1 MRLQTGQGGS
11 EQGAEAGATLE
22 LHAPDYQR
30 RQMKHNPPM
39 NNELQSLTQALRDFA
54 AERDWAQFHSPKNLA
69 SALAVEAAELLEPF
83 QWLTEEQSRNLSVQ
97 KKAEVAAE
105 AADVLLYLLQLCDKL
120 DIDLM
125 EAARKKLIVNG
136 EKYPVDRA
144 HGSSRKYTDI

>member
-1 MRLQTGQGGS
+1 
-11 EQGAEAGATLE
+11 
-22 LHAPDYQR
+22 
-30 RQMKHNPPM
+30 M

-83 QWLTEEQSRNLSVQ
+83 QWLTEEQSRNLTVQ
-97 KKAEVAAE
+97 KRAEVAAE

-120 DIDLM
+120 DIDLT
-125 EAARKKLIVNG
+125 EAARRKLVING
-136 EKYPVDRA
+136 EKYPVGRA